1 MARPGPG
8 LTAADPRAIQGLFD
22 EVAPTYD
29 LLNRILS
36 LGTDQRLRRRTAQL
50 IAPAEGGL
58 VADICG
64 GTGDLALEV
73 ARQHP
78 EARVL
83 LVDFAEDMLR
93 LARPKLAASDAGA
106 QVSIVSGDACRLPL
120 PDASC
125 DAVTAAFAFR
135 NLRSVEEGLAEVA
148 RVLRPGGRLAL
159 LELFRPD
166 GALARVKSLMIQW
179 LVPSIAWVIA
189 RERVPAYQYL
199 AGSIIRFRSAD
210 EMRNLVEAAGFR
222 DVGVQRGLLGFLTV
236 MGATKP

>member
-1 MARPGPG
+1 LAGPGSG

-36 LGTDQRLRRRTAQL
+36 LGTDQRLRRRTARL
-50 IAPAEGGL
+50 ATPGKGGL

-64 GTGDLALEV
+64 GTGDLAVEV

-93 LARPKLAASDAGA
+93 LARPKLAAGDVGT
-106 QVSIVSGDACRLPL
+106 QVSVVSGDACRLPL

-135 NLRSVEEGLAEVA
+135 NLRSVEKGLAEVA
-148 RVLRPGGRLAL
+148 RVLRPGGKLAL

-166 GALARVKSLMIQW
+166 GALAPVKSLMIQW
-179 LVPSIAWVIA
+179 LVPGIAWVIA

-199 AGSIIRFRSAD
+199 SGSIIRFKSAD
-210 EMRNLVEAAGFR
+210 EMLGLIEGAGFGN
-222 DVGVQRGLLGFLTV
+222 VGVQRGLLGFLTV